1 MKLEAA
7 IDAMRDGEKISHE
20 YLLHTQTKS
29 LRIIDGE
36 FVDEDGYVLD
46 KLKLMLRLKS
56 ACFNN
61 GWYIIEKS

>member
-1 MKLEAA
+1 MNLDEAITAMKN
-7 IDAMRDGEKISHE
+7 GKKVSHE

-29 LRIIDGE
+29 LRIIDRE

-56 ACFNN
+56 ACFND
-61 GWYIIEKS
+61 GWNIIKKK